1 MASNEEHFTKLVLYL
16 QKPCLKLFRALLNK
30 CVETLYPG
38 QTVYQILLTKKSI
51 LLNTRH
57 GHNNKNRYFPVDA
70 TGADQPTNLDTW
82 DIGMY
87 VYILTRYCN
96 WLGNQG
102 HVIDIKSLRDAVC
115 HLGFPQISSSD
126 YERHFETIKKF
137 IRDML
142 LYIGNDSL
150 EQEIKLD
157 VTNLEGPLTKDFIEY
172 AQICHKL
179 YQGDQR
185 LMEIVQDHMSVTESH
200 GQMFQMLFTE
210 LQEVKSRL
218 PQNVLTQATPP
229 DNASVLMRLKNCTP
243 EEEDEVSDLL
253 VGCFSDVIHQTEE
266 FQVSAVDES
275 EKLKSA
281 VRQAFQELCHGR
293 VSNAEQG
300 CLILYLTFDSFESFL
315 DFIDGVFSGAITDM
329 FRALQTAIRDTFNK
343 PNLEVDVVMNTNQ
356 FTYCFQYI
364 MECLKRLLPSKQADV
379 NDMETAA
386 PSNQGEAEDME
397 TAAPSSQGE
406 AKDMETASPSSQGE
420 SNDMETAAPS
430 SQGEKNNTE
439 TAAIGGLDRTLENTT
454 PPEVS
459 SMPINL
465 PEKDANSSKKFAIVT
480 PFISLDPSS
489 MIAESLRTESQG
501 TESLESDWRTNEGD
515 GEFEVIEFEHSPS
528 NANEGLQMM
537 GAPLQPP
544 EETTKPRDAEGR
556 PADGNASSAKHEDR
570 PQPSHSGWKSPPD
583 VDSANSIK
591 HTISQYLQKVKVSR
605 ADADELE
612 RQLQGELMDTWSESC
627 ELVKG
632 TRIRVDNLG
641 AYLHHLVDAYEG
653 IDIATRR
660 KMEGILFSREAW
672 KHELIEWKINTGNES
687 GSRYGMIA
695 FCKSPDGL
703 FLDCMCVLYKMNFKV
718 SPQRLIKT
726 RDKSALFGLITWT
739 TTEEQ
744 VQERTLGAYSI
755 KRLKNFFRLKALK
768 GFYHEGIIDSID
780 YVRSLNDVP

>member
-1 MASNEEHFTKLVLYL
+1 
-16 QKPCLKLFRALLNK
+16 
-30 CVETLYPG
+30 
-38 QTVYQILLTKKSI
+38 
-51 LLNTRH
+51 
-57 GHNNKNRYFPVDA
+57 
-70 TGADQPTNLDTW
+70 
-82 DIGMY
+82 
-87 VYILTRYCN
+87 
-96 WLGNQG
+96 
-102 HVIDIKSLRDAVC
+102 
-115 HLGFPQISSSD
+115 
-126 YERHFETIKKF
+126 
-137 IRDML
+137 
-142 LYIGNDSL
+142 
-150 EQEIKLD
+150 
-157 VTNLEGPLTKDFIEY
+157 
-172 AQICHKL
+172 
-179 YQGDQR
+179 
-185 LMEIVQDHMSVTESH
+185 MEIVQDHKSVTESH

-243 EEEDEVSDLL
+243 EEEDEVSALL
-253 VGCFSDVIHQTEE
+253 VGCFFDVIHQTEE
-266 FQVSAVDES
+266 FQVSAVDC

-300 CLILYLTFDSFESFL
+300 CLILYLTFNSFESFL

-386 PSNQGEAEDME
+386 HSNQGEAKDME

-406 AKDMETASPSSQGE
+406 ANDMETATPSSQGE
-420 SNDMETAAPS
+420 SSDMETAAPSSQGESSDMETATPSSQGESSDMETAAPS

-454 PPEVS
+454 LPEDS

-465 PEKDANSSKKFAIVT
+465 PEKDTNSSKKFAIVT

-501 TESLESDWRTNEGD
+501 PEMLESDRRPIEGD

-528 NANEGLQMM
+528 NANEGLQLM

-556 PADGNASSAKHEDR
+556 PADGNASLAKHEDR
-570 PQPSHSGWKSPPD
+570 PQPSHSGWKSPSD
-583 VDSANSIK
+583 VDTANSTK
-591 HTISQYLQKVKVSR
+591 HTISQCLQKVKVSR
-605 ADADELE
+605 VDADELQ

-632 TRIRVDNLG
+632 TRIRADNLG
-641 AYLHHLVDAYEG
+641 AYLDHLVDAYEG
-653 IDIATRR
+653 IDMATRR
-660 KMEGILFSREAW
+660 KMEGILFSKEAW

-695 FCKSPDGL
+695 FCKSPDCL

>member
-343 PNLEVDVVMNTNQ
+343 PNLEWSASKGYFLPN
-356 FTYCFQYI
+356 
-364 MECLKRLLPSKQADV
+364 KR
-379 NDMETAA
+379 T
-386 PSNQGEAEDME
+386 
-397 TAAPSSQGE
+397 
-406 AKDMETASPSSQGE
+406 QGE

-780 YVRSLNDVP
+780 YGAPNHHMYGQAPGRQNDGQYGYAATNYPYCQGPMHVEVPPKGASDKVKEGLHQVKVLTIK